1 MAAGGEVEAHEGIAG
16 LQQRQKRGLVHLAAG
31 VRLHVRKLRAEQL
44 LGALDRQ
51 RLGDVDPFA
60 AAVIAVARIAF
71 RVFVRHH
78 RTLRFQHGTADDVF
92 RRDQLDFMALTAK
105 FALDRGGDFRIGLG
119 KRSREERLGAE
130 AVLALEEEVIGRN
143 ISTAASP

>member
-1 MAAGGEVEAHEGIAG
+1 E
-16 LQQRQKRGLVHLAAG
+16 KF
-31 VRLHVRKLRAEQL
+31 

-60 AAVIAVARIAF
+60 APVITIARITF
-71 RVFVRHH
+71 RVLVRHP
-78 RTLRFQHGTADDVF
+78 RTLRFQDGTADDVF

-119 KRSREERLGAE
+119 KGSREERLGRGGGFGAGGGGHWSKYLHRRKPLG
-130 AVLALEEEVIGRN
+130 AKRSDMCGGRKKCL
-143 ISTAASP
+143 